1 MLLDL
6 KHWSVD
12 SQNQFLAYKNYNC
25 SKTDSILF
33 FISIFNF
40 SFTSVL
46 APANTLIKHFGIIVE
61 QNWTRSSTDIPENI
75 LIIIVS
81 IMSCIF
87 QDS

>member
-12 SQNQFLAYKNYNC
+12 SQNQFLAYKNYNR
-25 SKTDSILF
+25 DSILF